1 MAHLTNEDERDQV
14 TLKFT
19 IYMLLFFCGY
29 LGLQFLEMIWTYKL
43 YDKQND
49 NLKWYAVSSEL
60 MIFVIDSVMNA
71 IFLKIS
77 CGQNR

>member
-1 MAHLTNEDERDQV
+1 
-14 TLKFT
+14 
-19 IYMLLFFCGY
+19 MLLFFCVY
-29 LGLQFLEMIWTYKL
+29 LGLQFLEIMLTYKL

-60 MIFVIDSVMNA
+60 MIFFIDSVMTV
-71 IFLKIS
+71 IFLKFS

>member
-1 MAHLTNEDERDQV
+1 MQHLTSEDERERV

-19 IYMLLFFCGY
+19 VYMLLFFCVY
-29 LGLQFLEMIWTYKL
+29 LGLQFLEIMLTYKL

-60 MIFVIDSVMNA
+60 MIFFIDSVMTV
-71 IFLKIS
+71 IFLKFS

>member
-19 IYMLLFFCGY
+19 IYMLLFFFGY
-29 LGLQFLEMIWTYKL
+29 LGLQFLEMMWTYKL
-43 YDKQND
+43 YDKKND

-60 MIFVIDSVMNA
+60 MIFVIDSVMTA
-71 IFLKIS
+71 IFLKFS